1 MNRWSAAVFLAAGI
15 MMTTNAFAQNR
26 LTGHPFAVDCLYET
40 RGRRDF
46 IGESSNL
53 AWSGADNGLRLM
65 ATPTANPR
73 DKRHSKAKTP
83 YRGVYTSP
91 PIKAD
96 FDFNEVIPSWNIR
109 LDEEVQGYRVRM
121 RFAAAMGRWSE
132 WFDFGGAGV
141 LVEKHRATGS
151 QRPSEWGRVAIDYI
165 VLRKPARQFQYQVEL
180 VSRVRPSGNRRLVLK
195 RFAVSYSSTLGD
207 EILTKQ
213 SQSSKPDVPDG
224 WARVLPVP
232 YRSQLW
238 VEDKSLAEQIC
249 CPTSL
254 AMILASH
261 GHDIP
266 TTVVASQSFDAENGI
281 YGNWARA
288 AQTGS
293 RYGLEGTVMRFRSH
307 DDVKRAIAEG
317 TPVMASIRFR
327 RGDLRNAQYQ
337 NTSGHLILIRGLT
350 PDGDYVVND
359 PYNPGPKGE
368 EVLYYKDDMQ
378 KVWFDKGGVGIIFRP
393 EVANSRIGSNSK

>member
-1 MNRWSAAVFLAAGI
+1 

-26 LTGHPFAVDCLYET
+26 LTGHPLAVDCLYET
-40 RGRRDF
+40 RGREDF
-46 IGESSNL
+46 TGESSNFS
-53 AWSGADNGLRLM
+53 WSETDNGLRLM
-65 ATPTANPR
+65 ATPTVRPR
-73 DKRHSKAKTP
+73 DRRKSAAKSS

-96 FDFNEVIPSWNIR
+96 FDFNEVLPSWNIR
-109 LDEEVQGYRVRM
+109 IDEEVQGYRVRM
-121 RFAAAMGRWSE
+121 RFAATTGRWSE

-141 LVEKHRATGS
+141 LADKRRAADS
-151 QRPSEWGRVAIDYI
+151 QRSSEWGRVAIDYI
-165 VLRKPARQFQYQVEL
+165 VLRKPARRFQYQVEL
-180 VSRVRPSGNRRLVLK
+180 VSRVRPSGTRRLVLK
-195 RFAVSYSSTLGD
+195 RFAVTYSNTLGD
-207 EILTKQ
+207 ATLAKRF
-213 SQSSKPDVPDG
+213 QSSKPQAPDG

-238 VEDKSLAEQIC
+238 VQDKSLAGQIC

-266 TTVVASQSFDAENGI
+266 TTVVASQSFDAETGI

-288 AQTGS
+288 AQTGT
-293 RYGLEGTVMRFRSH
+293 RYGLKGTVVRFRSH

-327 RGDLRNAQYQ
+327 RGDLRNAHYQ
-337 NTSGHLILIRGLT
+337 NTSGHLVLIRGLT
-350 PDGDYVVND
+350 PEGDYVVND

-393 EVANSRIGSNSK
+393 EVANSRIGSDSK